1 MGGISTDRAVE
12 KEQQRGQDSGTV
24 REGLTPAGR
33 RCLHFSGAMALHC
46 CGQRN
51 NTLGGYSP
59 RQSGYGPGVNFS
71 GFLCGSRE
79 SEEKC

>member
-24 REGLTPAGR
+24 REGLTPACR